1 MRIDLCVCAEA
12 PGLDLRTQVLVIMHF
27 REVPLTTN
35 TARWATLALKNA
47 EIRVRGLPEQPLRTE
62 DLGGDA
68 REWWVL
74 YPDESAEVMDEE
86 WVRARA
92 KPVTLIVPDGN
103 WAQAKKAFKREMAL
117 QKFPRVKLPPGPP
130 SKYWLRAAPRPEA
143 LSTYEAIARAMG
155 ALEGPP
161 VQEKMEKLFD
171 LMVERTL
178 MARGQARGLDA
189 DGVREQLTAKR
200 AKPGRKRT
208 EI

>member
-47 EIRVRGLPEQPLRTE
+47 EIRVRGLPEQPLKTD
-62 DLGGDA
+62 DLGGVD

-74 YPDESAEVMDEE
+74 YPDEGAEVLDAD
-86 WVRARA
+86 WARARA

-103 WAQAKKAFKREMAL
+103 WAQAKKAFKREPAL
-117 QKFPRVKLPPGPP
+117 QAFPRVKLPPGPP

-143 LSTYEAIARAMG
+143 LSTYEAIARALG
-155 ALEGPP
+155 VLEGPL

-189 DGVREQLTAKR
+189 DGVREQLRAKR
-200 AKPGRKRT
+200 AAPGRSQS
-208 EI
+208 